1 MLQNLMVAKCSCAK
15 RPSWRCSKMKHDMSS
30 RDPEGFSPQKY
41 RNVASGQKTER
52 LGDRQSQKAGL
63 AWWFV
68 RFLRFKYGQHSPSPN
83 QDRLCMIILTMV
95 GRLQVSWSK
104 FDANHWAYFGMVWNT
119 AALGFVCLLEWLV
132 ATLSLSFS
140 FIFNI
145 CRVVIRSSTI

>member
-1 MLQNLMVAKCSCAK
+1 
-15 RPSWRCSKMKHDMSS
+15 MKHDMSS

-41 RNVASGQKTER
+41 RKVASGQKTER

-119 AALGFVCLLEWLV
+119 AALGVGVGSDHGYFQ
-132 ATLSLSFS
+132 SLCVSFGMVGCNTFFIIS

-145 CRVVIRSSTI
+145 CRIVIRSSTI